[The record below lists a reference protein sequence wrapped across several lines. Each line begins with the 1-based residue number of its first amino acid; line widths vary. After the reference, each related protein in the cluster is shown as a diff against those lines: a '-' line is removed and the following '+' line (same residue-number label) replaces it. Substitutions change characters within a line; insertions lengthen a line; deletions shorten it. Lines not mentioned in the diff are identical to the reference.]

1 MADSTKWAFD
11 QRVKRYR
18 NLESGKYI
26 ARATINRM
34 RDDFADKARAKI
46 GGLAASLAD
55 KSLSVQAWEVAMREA
70 VKTAIGAQYVYGRG
84 GLNNMEQADWG
95 RAGSMTK
102 EAYGYLRGFA
112 EQIAAGELS
121 EKQINA
127 RSALYLN
134 STVNAYERGRAA
146 SFGIALPVY
155 PADGGTA
162 CMANCVTGDTLVEG
176 LTQPELLYRRW
187 YVGPLIKLATA
198 TGRVLT
204 ITPNHPI
211 LTERGWI
218 AASQIEQGD
227 KLIGARLDD
236 RAGARSPYVD
246 DLPAERVEALYARA
260 QLSHSLRVAGVGMD
274 FHGDVADSEVEI
286 IPFDRA
292 LRDDVLASGLQ
303 PCRQHGFGGRGVL
316 RLPHLLRDGARVE
329 YSDAVALPA
338 TSGLSGQREIA
349 PPLGTE
355 TPQTDDIRLTPIAW
369 DDATIAQYVNDQHA
383 TTSERASDSQDT
395 FPGSVAR
402 DDISTIEIVPVFA
415 GHVYNLQTDE
425 AWYIANGV
433 IIHNC
438 RCRWEITETKT
449 EIRATWV
456 LNASAEHCA
465 DCEAR
470 ASTYSPYTITKGS

>member
-18 NLESGKYI
+18 NLDTGKYI

-34 RDDFADKARAKI
+34 RDDFADKARARI

-84 GLNNMEQADWG
+84 GLNTMDQADWG

-127 RSALYLN
+127 RAALYLN
-134 STVNAYERGRAA
+134 STVNAYERGRGA

-162 CMANCVTGDTLVEG
+162 C
-176 LTQPELLYRRW
+176 
-187 YVGPLIKLATA
+187 LA
-198 TGRVLT
+198 
-204 ITPNHPI
+204 
-211 LTERGWI
+211 
-218 AASQIEQGD
+218 
-227 KLIGARLDD
+227 
-236 RAGARSPYVD
+236 
-246 DLPAERVEALYARA
+246 
-260 QLSHSLRVAGVGMD
+260 
-274 FHGDVADSEVEI
+274 
-286 IPFDRA
+286 
-292 LRDDVLASGLQ
+292 
-303 PCRQHGFGGRGVL
+303 
-316 RLPHLLRDGARVE
+316 
-329 YSDAVALPA
+329 
-338 TSGLSGQREIA
+338 
-349 PPLGTE
+349 
-355 TPQTDDIRLTPIAW
+355 
-369 DDATIAQYVNDQHA
+369 
-383 TTSERASDSQDT
+383 
-395 FPGSVAR
+395 
-402 DDISTIEIVPVFA
+402 
-415 GHVYNLQTDE
+415 
-425 AWYIANGV
+425 
-433 IIHNC
+433 NC
-438 RCRWEITETKT
+438 RCRWEITETKA

-470 ASTYSPYTITKGS
+470 ASTYSPYTITKES